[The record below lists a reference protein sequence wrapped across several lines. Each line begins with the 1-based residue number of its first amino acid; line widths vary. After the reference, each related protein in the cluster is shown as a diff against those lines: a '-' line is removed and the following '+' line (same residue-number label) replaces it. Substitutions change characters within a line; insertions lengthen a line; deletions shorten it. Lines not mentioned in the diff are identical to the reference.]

1 MFGVPFLQS
10 VAEDIVRKYGDD
22 LSSLIVVFPNNRA
35 QLFFNDYLLN
45 AVSTKEQ
52 EDHPL
57 WSPTYTTIQS
67 LFQSHSGLQIADP
80 IKLVCLL
87 YNAYMEVLQEQMKE
101 VDDEDELLL
110 NETLDSFYHWGE
122 ILLSDFD
129 DVDNNM
135 VDAQMLFRN
144 IKESVPFEKENVY
157 LTDEQRECLERFFS
171 VFRDGNETILKRRFL
186 SLWNLLGPLYAR
198 FRAQLL
204 SEQIAY
210 EGMLKRSVLESFDE
224 SDILSSDKTYV
235 FVGFNVL
242 NKCEQMLF
250 QKLHK
255 AQKALFYWDCDDF
268 YIGGK
273 DTDKSKLFREAG
285 LFMRDNIAQ
294 FPNELPTFHL
304 LEPNSRDVEIIGSS
318 TESAQARYVS
328 TFLRQKR
335 AEGGTDEDT
344 VVVLCNETLLL
355 PVLHSIP
362 ELSDESDFLV
372 NVTMG
377 LPIVQTPI
385 YGMMQL
391 LLSFQERLSL
401 LNVKEQFSLLST
413 TISPLLHNYY
423 LRKTFSSLIE
433 LDELILINHRRYF
446 KSDEL
451 VSSEEYGVLFQ
462 RCQTPKELLSWLLE
476 LVRRVAVLFR
486 DEESDEEDETAEKV
500 DESALLCD
508 DLYKE
513 TLYRIY
519 TVLTRLSSLLDEGVL
534 QVEFS
539 MMIQLLRTMLSSTS
553 VPFTGNQILGTQV
566 MGFLETR
573 NLDFTNV
580 ILLSANE
587 GVLPKSGKE
596 SSFIPYSL
604 RKGYGMTTIEHKNSL
619 YAYYFYRL
627 LQRAEHVT
635 VMYNS
640 SPDHSTKGQMSRF
653 LLQLM
658 VEAKN
663 NHYIRKQIASEA
675 PIAESHNFIVE
686 KTSEVIQRLHQLYD
700 LNVGGSVSF
709 SPSSLNS
716 LISCP
721 LRFYFAKLLRLQ
733 RKDEISDE
741 VQSNEFG
748 TIFHAAMQYYYE
760 DLAAQLNRKLIQSN
774 DFPDFM
780 FRDEDD
786 RDLKRTNEYKEF
798 YSKIEYY
805 VNKSFKKNYFG
816 ITDDKTAMPEMSGLQ
831 LMNRD
836 AVVRYVM
843 KMLRVDAQY
852 APFQI
857 LGTEKKYDIELSVEL
872 LDQSQVRIKIEGSI
886 DRLDEK
892 EGVVRI
898 LDYKTGGE
906 PLAFDTV
913 SELFVPSEKR
923 YAYGLQV
930 FLYSYMYAMKEG
942 KDSVKPA
949 IAYLQKCKSSEDTN
963 VMIGRKI
970 KEEIVSANEYFDEL
984 KEGLSEVIRNLFD
997 PAIPFEGA
1005 RNDHDCKYC
1014 DFRSICGVK
1023 IKEDR

>member
-22 LSSLIVVFPNNRA
+22 LSDLIVVFPNNRA
-35 QLFFNDYLLN
+35 QLFFNDYLLD
-45 AVSTKEQ
+45 AVGSKGQ
-52 EDHPL
+52 SDHPL
-57 WSPTYTTIQS
+57 WSPTYTTIKS
-67 LFQSHSGLQIADP
+67 LFQSHSNLQIADS

-87 YNAYMEVLQEQMKE
+87 YNAYMEVLREQMSE
-101 VDDEDELLL
+101 LPEEDEILL

-186 SLWNLLGPLYAR
+186 SLWNLLGPLYTR

-210 EGMLKRSVLESFDE
+210 EGMLKQSVLESFDE
-224 SDILSSDKTYV
+224 SDILSLDKTYV
-235 FVGFNVL
+235 FIGFNVL

-273 DTDKSKLFREAG
+273 DSDKSKEFREAG
-285 LFMRDNIAQ
+285 LFMRDNLSK
-294 FPNELPTFHL
+294 FPNELPTFNL
-304 LEPNSRDVEIIGSS
+304 LESNKRVVEIIGSS

-328 TFLRQKR
+328 NFLRQKR
-335 AEGGTDEDT
+335 AEGASDEDT

-401 LNVKEQFSLLST
+401 LNVKDQFSLLST
-413 TISPLLHNYY
+413 SISPLLHNYY
-423 LRKTFSSLIE
+423 LRTTFPSLIQ
-433 LDELILINHRRYF
+433 LDELILKNHRRYF

-451 VSSEEYGVLFQ
+451 TSNEEYGILFQ
-462 RCQTPKELLSWLLE
+462 RCQTPKELLTWLLE

-486 DEESDEEDETAEKV
+486 EEESDEVDEVEEKV

-663 NHYIRKQIASEA
+663 NQYIRKQIASEA
-675 PIAESHNFIVE
+675 PIGESHNVIVE
-686 KTSEVIQRLHQLYD
+686 KSPEVIQRLHQLYD
-700 LNVGGSVSF
+700 LNADGTVSF

-721 LRFYFAKLLRLQ
+721 LRFYFAKLLGLQ
-733 RKDEISDE
+733 RQDELSDE

-760 DLAAQLNRKLIQSN
+760 DLAVQLNRKLIQPT

-780 FRDEDD
+780 FRDEED

-798 YSKIEYY
+798 YSKIERY
-805 VNKSFKKNYFG
+805 VDKSFKINYFRLA
-816 ITDDKTAMPEMSGLQ
+816 DDEATMPEMSGLQ

-836 AVVRYVM
+836 AVVRYVI

-852 APFQI
+852 APFEI
-857 LGTEKKYDIELSVEL
+857 MGTEEKCDIELPIEIP
-872 LDQSQVRIKIEGSI
+872 DKSQVKIRIVGTI
-886 DRLDEK
+886 DRLDKK
-892 EGVVRI
+892 EGIIRI

-906 PLAFDTV
+906 SSAFDSV
-913 SELFVPSEKR
+913 SELFVQDEKR

-930 FLYSYMYAMKEG
+930 FLYSYMYAMKNG
-942 KDSVKPA
+942 NKSVKPA
-949 IAYLQKCKSSEDTN
+949 IAYLQKCKSPEDTN
-963 VMIGRKI
+963 VMIGRKY
-970 KEEIVSANEYFDEL
+970 KQEVVSANEYFDEL
-984 KEGLSEVIRNLFD
+984 REGLSGVIRNLFD
-997 PAIPFEGA
+997 PTIPFEGV

-1014 DFRSICGVK
+1014 DFRSICNVK